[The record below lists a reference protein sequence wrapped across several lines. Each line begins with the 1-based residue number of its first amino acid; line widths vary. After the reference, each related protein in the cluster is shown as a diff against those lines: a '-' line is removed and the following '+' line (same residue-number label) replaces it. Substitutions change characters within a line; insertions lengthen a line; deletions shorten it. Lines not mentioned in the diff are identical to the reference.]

1 MLLLIVLL
9 LLTNPAML
17 ISLSMLQQGS
27 IQRKVANSSKQQ
39 EQQEEVEGQASRG
52 RLLDALLSAEQ
63 LSQPLVVTHRG
74 IPPLNP
80 NPSNLPGSSAEER
93 SGSSSSR
100 PKPKVGSEEQLRH
113 KRQHAFEL
121 GLEKMLFEV
130 EKGWEADLKK
140 DGKKKRVV
148 NKPPGWQKIWYKR
161 LGWGTYNIHIVLKSC
176 AIDNKIYW
184 QM

>member
-27 IQRKVANSSKQQ
+27 NLRKVANSSKQQ
-39 EQQEEVEGQASRG
+39 QQQQQQQQEKVEGQTSRG
-52 RLLDALLSAEQ
+52 QLLDALLPAEQ
-63 LSQPLVVTHRG
+63 LSQPLVVTPRRPTLLG
-74 IPPLNP
+74 
-80 NPSNLPGSSAEER
+80 NLPGSSAAER
-93 SGSSSSR
+93 SRSSSSR

-140 DGKKKRVV
+140 DGKKKRVD
-148 NKPPGWQKIWYKR
+148 KPPGWQKIWYKR
-161 LGWGTYNIHIVLKSC
+161 LG
-176 AIDNKIYW
+176 
-184 QM
+184 